1 MQHAKTREESYD
13 EGCPASFTEGPRAHM
28 SFTVMRTKKIL
39 PYSAAK
45 KLETVTRLQGLSY
58 AIQEQIP
65 PYRSYVTFSAAA
77 FPVNFDT
84 TPYAPSA
91 PMFWLYRLQ
100 DQRLTQHVYRKSWL
114 QKLPVKQEL
123 QSVQSDLPGSA
134 EQTEAATAQDKSSAP
149 EATVDSTPA
158 NQPVATRGDYQQL
171 QMSLQSNANLVGLVP
186 TFVTG
191 DVYHCAVPL
200 PQLK

>member
-1 MQHAKTREESYD
+1 
-13 EGCPASFTEGPRAHM
+13 
-28 SFTVMRTKKIL
+28 MRTKKIL

-77 FPVNFDT
+77 SPVNLDT
-84 TPYAPSA
+84 TPYAFSA
-91 PMFWLYRLQ
+91 PMFWLCRLQ

-134 EQTEAATAQDKSSAP
+134 EQTEAATAQDKSNAP
-149 EATVDSTPA
+149 EATDDSTPA

-171 QMSLQSNANLVGLVP
+171 QVSLQLNANLVGLVP